1 MSYVLRL
8 WQQPADEP
16 LPESVAAAS
25 DLLDRLLN
33 NSPSQNPCFITL
45 AQRLTARHPALGD
58 VLAQGL
64 PASSCAWSDGPLDGK
79 TESAVYA
86 IGLNR
91 SRLEK
96 VRPFVLEQAKAL
108 GLQVMDEQAGE
119 VYLSSGQV
127 LSLPQAHR
135 DWMDKYL
142 AEYDAQC
149 AEVPNQHEMQQI
161 LFERLTP
168 FLAQH
173 GYRLNKRERSFKC
186 RFPDGFLQIQLY
198 VSDLGRHGCYFELM
212 LHSSLY
218 PFIDLMAAILQPER
232 PLEESRIGMA
242 LRLKQDQWM
251 DDAGGFIEDN
261 ATKQYKITSYSQI
274 DAVIEHV
281 LMKLETRL
289 LPILAQSRTIQ
300 GLDALLN
307 PDPVTQSVFFVHHNY
322 GARHIISAYLAR
334 NPRLAALCDEFQA
347 KMVVWDQSWAR
358 DSTLRCIDYVKSH
371 PLA

>member
-108 GLQVMDEQAGE
+108 GLQAMDEQAGE

-135 DWMDKYL
+135 DWILRDL
-142 AEYDAQC
+142 AEYEARC
-149 AEVPNQHEMQQI
+149 AELPNQNEMKQI

-168 FLAQH
+168 FLTQH

-186 RFPDGFLQIQLY
+186 RFPDGLLEIQLD
-198 VSDLGRHGCYFELM
+198 VSDNGPHGCYFRLN
-212 LHSSLY
+212 LVSSLY
-218 PFIDLMAAILQPER
+218 PVVDLMAAILLPER
-232 PLEESRIGMA
+232 PLDETRWRLA
-242 LRLKQDQWM
+242 LHFPQTQWM

-289 LPILAQSRTIQ
+289 LPLLAQSRTIQ

-307 PDPVTQSVFFVHHNY
+307 PDPVSQSVFFHQNY

-334 NPRLAALCDEFQA
+334 NPRLAALCDEFQSNTF
-347 KMVVWDQSWAR
+347 VWKQQYHMDDA
-358 DSTLRCIDYVKSH
+358 LRCIDYVKSH